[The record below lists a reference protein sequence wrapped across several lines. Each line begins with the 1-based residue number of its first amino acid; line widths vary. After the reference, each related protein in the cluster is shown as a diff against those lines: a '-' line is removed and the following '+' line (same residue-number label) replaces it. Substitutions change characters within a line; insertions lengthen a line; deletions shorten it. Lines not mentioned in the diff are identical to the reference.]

1 MKLAIVTDS
10 SAYLNERIKD
20 HKDLFIIPIPVVIDG
35 QPFEEGVNI
44 QEDEFYRLLNQSQ
57 EFPTTSQPVLGEVI
71 SLYQDIQAKGYDTI
85 LSIHLSEGISGF
97 VRTLHTIKDELKG
110 LTIVPYDS
118 TITSVPMGYMVEK
131 ALELKDQGNNLDE
144 IIAGADRI
152 RDTTNAYIIVD
163 DLNNLVRGGRLTN
176 GAAIIGGLLKIKPVL
191 TFTDGKIVLYEKIR
205 SLKKALQ
212 RTEEIIGQHRQDSA
226 EELRLYVIHAN
237 NLELAQVEYDK
248 LKQQY
253 PDAVIEIGSFGPVI
267 GTHLGD
273 KAVALGVAGM

>member
-10 SAYLNERIKD
+10 SAYLNGRIKD

-35 QPFEEGVNI
+35 QPFEEGVDI
-44 QEDEFYRLLNQSQ
+44 HEDEFYRLLNQSQ

-71 SLYQDIQAKGYDTI
+71 TMYQEIQAKGYDTI

-97 VRTLHTIKDELKG
+97 VRTLHTIKDEIDG
-110 LTIVPYDS
+110 LTIIPYDS
-118 TITSVPMGYMVEK
+118 TITSLPMGYMVEK
-131 ALELKDQGNNLDE
+131 ALELTDAGKELPE
-144 IIAGADRI
+144 IIAGVDRI

-176 GAAIIGGLLKIKPVL
+176 GAAIIGGLLKIKPIL

-212 RTEEIIGQHRQDSA
+212 RTEEIIGQHRQDSSD
-226 EELRLYVIHAN
+226 ELRLYVIHAN
-237 NLELAQVEYDK
+237 NLELAQVEYEK
-248 LKQQY
+248 LRQLY
-253 PDAVIEIGSFGPVI
+253 PEAVIEIGSFGPVI

-273 KAVALGVAGM
+273 KAIALGVSGI

>member
-144 IIAGADRI
+144 IIAGVDRI

>member
-44 QEDEFYRLLNQSQ
+44 HEDEFYRLLNQSQ

-71 SLYQDIQAKGYDTI
+71 SLYQKIQAKGYDTI

-97 VRTLHTIKDELKG
+97 VRTLHTIKDEIDG

-118 TITSVPMGYMVEK
+118 TITSLPMGYMVEK
-131 ALELKDQGNNLDE
+131 ALELKDAGKELPE
-144 IIAGADRI
+144 IIAGVDRV

-176 GAAIIGGLLKIKPVL
+176 GAAIIGGLLKIKPIL
-191 TFTDGKIVLYEKIR
+191 TFTEGKIVLSEKIR

-212 RTEEIIGQHRQDSA
+212 RTEEIIGQHRQDSD

-237 NLELAQVEYDK
+237 NLELAQVEYEK
-248 LKQQY
+248 LRQLY

-273 KAVALGVAGM
+273 KAIALGVSGM

>member
-144 IIAGADRI
+144 IIAGVDRI

-248 LKQQY
+248 LKHQY